1 MAFINFVKG
10 AKAKYSQETYPNS
23 VYFASDTHELMFQ
36 GISYG
41 WPTTTKA
48 VKSVDINATGLM
60 TITYVNGGS
69 DTIQLTKAMVGLG
82 NVDNTSDADKPVST
96 AVSELVTST
105 KNTIDNYTVNGKK
118 ISTNPVLAKGDIG
131 LGNVDNVKQIPATEK
146 GAANG
151 VVPLNADGK
160 IDAAYLDGQQSPVQG
175 VDGTYT
181 TSTLPGSH
189 TEGMF
194 IYTSDDKKFREYNG
208 SEWEVVEPK
217 QDTLYNFRN
226 NPPSGDSGR
235 VNILYRWD
243 GAQLAEVSS
252 TVSIGEV
259 TGTAYDGGK
268 GKANRDA
275 ISSLPGALV
284 TRITKGLAN
293 STSLVIHVRVA
304 HKSGL
309 NYKSPAEA
317 DIIFTAAAPSA
328 AGLMSATDK
337 IRLDTLY
344 THISK
349 TGKLSFLDGTVTPSG
364 TTVVIKNQVINTA
377 SGEPIDT
384 PLTPPTDTPITL
396 PAATTTLAG
405 VMSAADKKKLN
416 GIAEGANKYVLPVAT
431 SSALGGIMIGYTENG
446 KNYPVE
452 LSSNKA
458 FVNVPWTDTKVTQA
472 AAISTDGSFNVLLGN
487 SNNTNAE
494 TAGVNKAGGL
504 TYNPSTK
511 VLSTTTFKGALNGN
525 ANTAT
530 SATKAT
536 QDASGNVIT
545 TTYATKSEV
554 TSQVEALISRIAALE
569 AALTI
574 QNV

>member
-60 TITYVNGGS
+60 TIAYVNGGS

-96 AVSELVTST
+96 AVNALVTST

-118 ISTNPVLAKGDIG
+118 ISTNPVLAKGDVG

-181 TSTLPGSH
+181 TSTLPGSPE
-189 TEGMF
+189 EGMF
-194 IYTSDDKKFREYNG
+194 IYTSNDKKFREYNG

-217 QDTLYNFRN
+217 QDTLYNFRK

-243 GAQLAEVSS
+243 GSQLAEVSS
-252 TVSIGEV
+252 TISIGEV

-275 ISSLPGALV
+275 ISSLPGTLV
-284 TRITKGLAN
+284 SNITKGSVN
-293 STSLVIHVRVA
+293 GTSIVINVNVA
-304 HKSGL
+304 TKSGL
-309 NYKSPAEA
+309 NYKSPAA
-317 DIIFTAAAPSA
+317 ANITFTAATTSV
-328 AGLMSATDK
+328 AGLMSSTDK
-337 IRLDTLY
+337 SRLDTLY
-344 THISK
+344 TQISK
-349 TGKLSFLDGTVTPSG
+349 TGKFSFLDGTVTPSG

-377 SGEPIDT
+377 SGE
-384 PLTPPTDTPITL
+384 PTDTPITL

-458 FVNVPWTDTKVTQA
+458 FVTVPWTDTKVTQA

-511 VLSTTTFKGALNGN
+511 VLSTTTFKGALSGN
-525 ANTAT
+525 AATA
-530 SATKAT
+530 AKAT

-554 TSQVEALISRIAALE
+554 ETKVEALIARIAALE

>member
-10 AKAKYSQETYPNS
+10 TREKYSQETYPNS
-23 VYFASDTHELMFQ
+23 LFFANDTHELLFQ

-41 WPTTTKA
+41 VPTSLKA
-48 VKSVDINATGLM
+48 VKSVEINATGLM
-60 TITYVNGGS
+60 TINYVNGGS

-96 AVSELVTST
+96 AVSELVNST

-118 ISTNPVLAKGDIG
+118 ISENPNLAKGDIG

-160 IDAAYLDGQQSPVQG
+160 IDSAYLDGQQSPVQG

-181 TSTLPGSH
+181 TSTLPGSPS
-189 TEGMF
+189 EGMF

-217 QDTLYNFRN
+217 IDTLYNFRN

-252 TVSIGEV
+252 TISIGEV

-268 GKANRDA
+268 GKENRDA
-275 ISSLPGALV
+275 IVSLPATLITSVAQGAIAADSITITVKGV
-284 TRITKGLAN
+284 T
-293 STSLVIHVRVA
+293 
-304 HKSGL
+304 KSGL
-309 NYKSPAEA
+309 NYGSEA
-317 DIIFTAAAPSA
+317 NSDFTINAATSDA

-337 IRLDTLY
+337 SRLDTLY
-344 THISK
+344 TQISK
-349 TGKLSFLDGTVTPSG
+349 TGKFSFLDGTVTPSG

-377 SGEPIDT
+377 SGEP
-384 PLTPPTDTPITL
+384 TDTPITL
-396 PAATTTLAG
+396 PAATTDLAG
-405 VMSAADKKKLN
+405 VMSAADKEKLD
-416 GIAEGANKYVLPVAT
+416 GIAEGANAYVLPVAT
-431 SSALGGIMIGYTENG
+431 DAALGGIMIGYAESG
-446 KNYPVE
+446 KNYAVK
-452 LSSNKA
+452 LDSNKA
-458 FVNVPWTDTKVTQA
+458 YVTVNWTDQNVAQA
-472 AAISTDGSFNVLLGN
+472 AAISNEGEFNVLVGN
-487 SNNTNAE
+487 SANTDAE

-525 ANTAT
+525 ADTAT

-545 TTYATKSEV
+545 STYATKSEV
-554 TSQVEALISRIAALE
+554 ETKVEALIARIAALE

>member
-10 AKAKYSQETYPNS
+10 TREKYSQETYPNS
-23 VYFASDTHELMFQ
+23 LFFANDTHELLFQ

-41 WPTTTKA
+41 VPTSLKA
-48 VKSVDINATGLM
+48 VKSVEINTTGLM
-60 TITYVNGGS
+60 TINYVNGGS

-96 AVSELVTST
+96 AVSELVNNT
-105 KNTIDNYTVNGKK
+105 KTTIDNYTVNGKK
-118 ISTNPVLAKGDIG
+118 ISENPVLAKGDVG

-160 IDAAYLDGQQSPVQG
+160 IDSAYLDGQQSPVQG

-181 TSTLPGSH
+181 TSSLPGSP

-252 TVSIGEV
+252 TISIGEV

-268 GKANRDA
+268 GKENRDA
-275 ISSLPGALV
+275 IVSLPATIITSVAQGAVAADSITITVKRVTKSSLNYGSE
-284 TRITKGLAN
+284 AN
-293 STSLVIHVRVA
+293 SGFTLNAATS
-304 HKSGL
+304 
-309 NYKSPAEA
+309 
-317 DIIFTAAAPSA
+317 DA

-337 IRLDTLY
+337 SRLDTLY
-344 THISK
+344 TQISK
-349 TGKLSFLDGTVTPSG
+349 TGKFSFLDGTVTPSG
-364 TTVVIKNQVINTA
+364 TTLVIKNQVINTA
-377 SGEPIDT
+377 SGEP
-384 PLTPPTDTPITL
+384 TDTPITL
-396 PAATTTLAG
+396 PAATPDLAG
-405 VMSAADKKKLN
+405 VMSAADKKKLD
-416 GIAEGANKYVLPVAT
+416 GIAEGANDYVLPVAT
-431 SSALGGIMIGYTENG
+431 DSVLGGIMIGYAESG
-446 KNYPVE
+446 KNYAVKLAE
-452 LSSNKA
+452 NKA
-458 FVNVPWTDTKVTQA
+458 YVTVNWTDQNVAQA
-472 AAISTDGSFNVLLGN
+472 AAISNEGEFNVLVGN
-487 SNNTNAE
+487 SANTNAE

-525 ANTAT
+525 ADTAT

-554 TSQVEALISRIAALE
+554 TSKIEALISRIAALE

-574 QNV
+574 KNV

>member
-96 AVSELVTST
+96 AVNALVTST

-118 ISTNPVLAKGDIG
+118 ISTNPVLAKGDVG

-181 TSTLPGSH
+181 TSTLPGSP

-275 ISSLPGALV
+275 ISSLPGTLV
-284 TRITKGLAN
+284 SNITKGLVN
-293 STSLVIHVRVA
+293 RTSLVIHVNVA
-304 HKSGL
+304 PKSGL
-309 NYKSPAEA
+309 NYKSPAAA
-317 DIIFTAAAPSA
+317 DITFTAATSSG

-344 THISK
+344 TQISK
-349 TGKLSFLDGTVTPSG
+349 TGKFSFLDGTVTPSG

-377 SGEPIDT
+377 SGEPA
-384 PLTPPTDTPITL
+384 DTPITL
-396 PAATTTLAG
+396 PAATPDLAG

-458 FVNVPWTDTKVTQA
+458 FVTVPWTDTKVTQA

-525 ANTAT
+525 ADTAT

-554 TSQVEALISRIAALE
+554 TSQIEALISRIAALE

>member
-10 AKAKYSQETYPNS
+10 TREKYSQETYPNS
-23 VYFASDTHELMFQ
+23 LFFANDTHELLFQ

-41 WPTTTKA
+41 VPTSLKA
-48 VKSVDINATGLM
+48 VKSVEINATGLM
-60 TITYVNGGS
+60 TINYVNGGS

-96 AVSELVTST
+96 AVNELVNNT

-118 ISTNPVLAKGDIG
+118 ISENPNLAKGDIG

-160 IDAAYLDGQQSPVQG
+160 IDSAYLDGQQSPVQG

-181 TSTLPGSH
+181 TSSLPGSP

-252 TVSIGEV
+252 TISIGEV

-268 GKANRDA
+268 GKENRDA
-275 ISSLPGALV
+275 IVSLPATVITSVAQGAVAADSITITVKRV
-284 TRITKGLAN
+284 T
-293 STSLVIHVRVA
+293 
-304 HKSGL
+304 KSGL
-309 NYKSPAEA
+309 NYGSEA
-317 DIIFTAAAPSA
+317 NSDFTLNAATSDA

-337 IRLDTLY
+337 SRLDTLY
-344 THISK
+344 TQISK
-349 TGKLSFLDGTVTPSG
+349 TGKFSFLDGTVTPSG

-377 SGEPIDT
+377 SGEPA
-384 PLTPPTDTPITL
+384 DTPITL
-396 PAATTTLAG
+396 PAATTDLAG
-405 VMSAADKKKLN
+405 VMSAADKKKLD
-416 GIAEGANKYVLPVAT
+416 GIAEGANAYVLPVAT
-431 SSALGGIMIGYTENG
+431 DSALGGIMIGYAESG
-446 KNYPVE
+446 KNYAVK
-452 LSSNKA
+452 LDSNKA
-458 FVNVPWTDTKVTQA
+458 YVTVNWTDQNVAQA
-472 AAISTDGSFNVLLGN
+472 AAIDADGSYNVLVGN
-487 SNNTNAE
+487 SANTDAE

-525 ANTAT
+525 ADTAT

-545 TTYATKSEV
+545 STYATKSEV
-554 TSQVEALISRIAALE
+554 ETKVEALIARIAALE

>member
-96 AVSELVTST
+96 AVNALVTST

-118 ISTNPVLAKGDIG
+118 ISTNPVLAKGDVG

-160 IDAAYLDGQQSPVQG
+160 IDSVYLDGQQSPVQG

-181 TSTLPGSH
+181 TSTLPGSP

-217 QDTLYNFRN
+217 QDTLYNFRK

-259 TGTAYDGGK
+259 IGTAYDGGK
-268 GKANRDA
+268 GKVNRDA
-275 ISSLPGALV
+275 IISIPGTLV
-284 TRITKGLAN
+284 TNITKGSADG
-293 STSLVIHVRVA
+293 TSLIINVKVSTRA
-304 HKSGL
+304 GL
-309 NYKSPAEA
+309 IYKSPAA
-317 DIIFTAAAPSA
+317 DNITFTAATTSV
-328 AGLMSATDK
+328 AGLMSSTDK
-337 IRLDTLY
+337 RHLDTLY
-344 THISK
+344 TQISK
-349 TGKLSFLDGTVTPSG
+349 MGKFSFLDGTVTPSG
-364 TTVVIKNQVINTA
+364 TKVVIKNQVIKTA
-377 SGEPIDT
+377 SGE
-384 PLTPPTDTPITL
+384 PTDTPITL

-405 VMSAADKKKLN
+405 VMSATDKKKLD

-458 FVNVPWTDTKVTQA
+458 FVTVPWTDTKVTQA

-525 ANTAT
+525 ADTAT

-554 TSQVEALISRIAALE
+554 TSKIEALITRIAALE

>member
-10 AKAKYSQETYPNS
+10 AKAKYSQKTYPNS

-41 WPTTTKA
+41 WSTTTKA

-96 AVSELVTST
+96 AVKALVTST

-118 ISTNPVLAKGDIG
+118 ISTNPVLAKRDVG

-160 IDAAYLDGQQSPVQG
+160 IDSAYLDGQQSSVQG

-181 TSTLPGSH
+181 TSTLPGSP
-189 TEGMF
+189 EKGMF

-243 GAQLAEVSS
+243 GADLAEVSS
-252 TVSIGEV
+252 TISIGGV

-268 GKANRDA
+268 GKENRDA
-275 ISSLPGALV
+275 IVSMPNFIVRNVYIDTGETTAD
-284 TRITKGLAN
+284 
-293 STSLVIHVRVA
+293 VIRLHVHRVRRD
-304 HKSGL
+304 GL
-309 NYKSPAEA
+309 NYGGTIEGFFSL
-317 DIIFTAAAPSA
+317 TSA
-328 AGLMSATDK
+328 TTTKAGLMSATDK
-337 IRLDTLY
+337 GRLDTLY
-344 THISK
+344 KQISK
-349 TGKLSFLDGTVTPSG
+349 TGKFSFLDGTVTPSG

-377 SGEPIDT
+377 SGEP
-384 PLTPPTDTPITL
+384 TDTPITL
-396 PAATTTLAG
+396 PAATPGLAG

-416 GIAEGANKYVLPVAT
+416 GIAEGANAYVLPVAT
-431 SSALGGIMIGYTENG
+431 DSALGGIMIGYAGSG
-446 KNYPVE
+446 KNYAVK
-452 LSSNKA
+452 LDSNKA
-458 FVNVPWTDTKVTQA
+458 YVTVNWTDQKVAQA
-472 AAISTDGSFNVLLGN
+472 AAISNEGEFNVLVGN
-487 SNNTNAE
+487 SANTNAE

-511 VLSTTTFKGALNGN
+511 VLSTTTFKGALKGN
-525 ANTAT
+525 ADTAT

-554 TSQVEALISRIAALE
+554 TSKIEALNTRIAALE
-569 AALTI
+569 AAFTI

>member
-1 MAFINFVKG
+1 MALINFVKG
-10 AKAKYSQETYPNS
+10 VKAKYSQETYPNS
-23 VYFASDTHELMFQ
+23 VYFASDTHELLFQ

-41 WPTTTKA
+41 WPTTTQA

-60 TITYVNGGS
+60 TVTYVNGGS
-69 DTIQLTKAMVGLG
+69 NTIQLTKVMVGLG

-96 AVSELVTST
+96 ATQQLVTST

-118 ISTNPVLAKGDIG
+118 ISTNPVLAKGDVG

-160 IDAAYLDGQQSPVQG
+160 IDSAYFDGQQSPVKG

-181 TSTLPGSH
+181 TSTLPGSP
-189 TEGMF
+189 TTGMF

-208 SEWEVVEPK
+208 SSWEVVEPK
-217 QDTLYNFRN
+217 QDTLYNFRK
-226 NPPSGDSGR
+226 NPPTGDSSR
-235 VNILYRWD
+235 VSILYRWD
-243 GAQLAEVSS
+243 GEDLAEVSS
-252 TVSIGEV
+252 TVSLGEV

-275 ISSLPGALV
+275 ISSLPGTLV
-284 TRITKGLAN
+284 SSVSRGEVTGN
-293 STSLVIHVRVA
+293 SIVINVNRA
-304 HKSGL
+304 TKSGL
-309 NYKSPAEA
+309 NYGSPA
-317 DIIFTAAAPSA
+317 AANITLPAATTSV
-328 AGLMSATDK
+328 AGLMSSTDK
-337 IRLDTLY
+337 SRLDTLY
-344 THISK
+344 VQISK
-349 TGKLSFLDGTVTPSG
+349 TGKFSFLDGTVTPSG
-364 TTVVIKNQVINTA
+364 TTVVIKNQVVNTA
-377 SGEPIDT
+377 SGEPT
-384 PLTPPTDTPITL
+384 NTPITL

-405 VMSAADKKKLN
+405 VMSAADKEKLD

-458 FVNVPWTDTKVTQA
+458 FVNVPWTDQNVAQA
-472 AAISTDGSFNVLLGN
+472 AAVSTNGSFNLLLGN
-487 SNNTNAE
+487 SANTNAE
-494 TAGVNKAGGL
+494 TAGVKKAGGL

-511 VLSTTTFKGALNGN
+511 TLTTTTFAGSLSGN
-525 ANTAT
+525 AAT
-530 SATKAT
+530 ATKAT

-545 TTYATKSEV
+545 STYATKSEV
-554 TSQVEALISRIAALE
+554 ETKVEALIARIAALE

>member
-96 AVSELVTST
+96 AVNALVTST

-118 ISTNPVLAKGDIG
+118 ISTNPVLAKGDVG

-181 TSTLPGSH
+181 TSSLPGSP

-217 QDTLYNFRN
+217 QDTLYNFRK

-275 ISSLPGALV
+275 ISSLPGTLV
-284 TRITKGLAN
+284 SNITKGTVN
-293 STSLVIHVRVA
+293 GTSIVINVNVA
-304 HKSGL
+304 TKSGL
-309 NYKSPAEA
+309 NYKSPAA
-317 DIIFTAAAPSA
+317 ANITFTAATTSV
-328 AGLMSATDK
+328 AGLMSSTDK
-337 IRLDTLY
+337 SRLDTLY
-344 THISK
+344 TQISK
-349 TGKLSFLDGTVTPSG
+349 TGKFSFLDGTVTPSG

-377 SGEPIDT
+377 SGE
-384 PLTPPTDTPITL
+384 PTDTPITL

-458 FVNVPWTDTKVTQA
+458 FVTVPWTDTKVTQA

-511 VLSTTTFKGALNGN
+511 TLSTTTFKGALSGN
-525 ANTAT
+525 AAT
-530 SATKAT
+530 ATKAT

-545 TTYATKSEV
+545 STYATKSEV
-554 TSQVEALISRIAALE
+554 ETKVNALIARIAALE

>member
-96 AVSELVTST
+96 AVNALVTST

-118 ISTNPVLAKGDIG
+118 ISTNPVLAKGDVG

-181 TSTLPGSH
+181 TSTLPGSP

-194 IYTSDDKKFREYNG
+194 IYTSNDKKFREYNG

-217 QDTLYNFRN
+217 QDTLYNFRK

-275 ISSLPGALV
+275 ISSLPGTLV
-284 TRITKGLAN
+284 SNITKGSVN
-293 STSLVIHVRVA
+293 GTSIVINVNVA
-304 HKSGL
+304 TKSGL
-309 NYKSPAEA
+309 NYKSPAA
-317 DIIFTAAAPSA
+317 ANITFTAATTSV
-328 AGLMSATDK
+328 AGLMSSTDK
-337 IRLDTLY
+337 SRLDTLY
-344 THISK
+344 TQISK
-349 TGKLSFLDGTVTPSG
+349 TGKFSFLDGTVTPSG

-377 SGEPIDT
+377 SGEP
-384 PLTPPTDTPITL
+384 TDTPITL

-405 VMSAADKKKLN
+405 VMSATDKKKLD

-458 FVNVPWTDTKVTQA
+458 FVTVPWTDTKVTQA

-511 VLSTTTFKGALNGN
+511 TLTTTTFAGSLSGN
-525 ANTAT
+525 AAT
-530 SATKAT
+530 ATKAT

-545 TTYATKSEV
+545 STYATKSEV
-554 TSQVEALISRIAALE
+554 ETKVEALIARIAALE

>member
-10 AKAKYSQETYPNS
+10 ARGKYSQETYPNS
-23 VYFASDTHELMFQ
+23 LFFANDTHELLFQ

-41 WPTTTKA
+41 VPTTLKA
-48 VKSVDINATGLM
+48 VKSVEINATGLM
-60 TITYVNGGS
+60 TLTYVNGGS

-96 AVSELVTST
+96 AVSELVTNT

-118 ISTNPVLAKGDIG
+118 ISESPVLAKEDVG

-151 VVPLNADGK
+151 VVPLNANGK
-160 IDAAYLDGQQSPVQG
+160 IDSAYLDGQQSPVQG

-181 TSTLPGSH
+181 TSTLPGSP

-252 TVSIGEV
+252 TISIGEV

-275 ISSLPGALV
+275 ISSLPGTLV
-284 TRITKGLAN
+284 SAVSKGEVTGN
-293 STSLVIHVRVA
+293 SIVINVNIA
-304 HKSGL
+304 TKSGL
-309 NYKSPAEA
+309 NYGSPAA
-317 DIIFTAAAPSA
+317 ANLTFTAATTSV

-337 IRLDTLY
+337 SRLDTLY
-344 THISK
+344 AQI
-349 TGKLSFLDGTVTPSG
+349 GKVGTFSFLDGTVTPSG
-364 TTVVIKNQVINTA
+364 TTVVIKNQTVNAT
-377 SGEPIDT
+377 SGE
-384 PLTPPTDTPITL
+384 LTDTPITL
-396 PAATTTLAG
+396 PAATGTAAG
-405 VMSAADKKKLN
+405 VMSAADKEKLD
-416 GIAEGANKYVLPVAT
+416 GIAEGANAYVLPVAT
-431 SSALGGIMIGYTENG
+431 DSALGGIMVGYAESD
-446 KNYPVE
+446 KNYAVK
-452 LSSNKA
+452 LDNNKA
-458 FVNVPWTDTKVTQA
+458 YVTVNWTDQNVAQA
-472 AAISTDGSFNVLLGN
+472 AAINADGSYNVLVGN
-487 SNNTNAE
+487 SANTNAE

-504 TYNPSTK
+504 TYNPSTH
-511 VLSTTTFKGALNGN
+511 VLTTTTFAGNLQGN
-525 ANTAT
+525 ADTAT

-536 QDASGNVIT
+536 QDGNGNVIAD
-545 TTYATKSEV
+545 TYVTKQESE
-554 TSQVEALISRIAALE
+554 TSLDALIARIAALE

>member
-10 AKAKYSQETYPNS
+10 ARGKYSQETYPNS
-23 VYFASDTHELMFQ
+23 LFFASDTHELLFQ

-41 WPTTTKA
+41 VPTTLQA

-60 TITYVNGGS
+60 TLTYVNGGS
-69 DTIQLTKAMVGLG
+69 DTIQLTKAMVGLS

-96 AVSELVTST
+96 AVSELVTNT

-118 ISTNPVLAKGDIG
+118 ISESPVLAKGDVG

-151 VVPLNADGK
+151 VVPLNAEGK
-160 IDAAYLDGQQSPVQG
+160 IDSAYLDGQQSPVQG

-181 TSTLPGSH
+181 TSSLPGSP

-252 TVSIGEV
+252 TISIGEV

-268 GKANRDA
+268 GKENRDA
-275 ISSLPGALV
+275 ISSLPGTLV
-284 TRITKGLAN
+284 SAVSKGEVTGN
-293 STSLVIHVRVA
+293 SIVINVNIA
-304 HKSGL
+304 TKSGL
-309 NYKSPAEA
+309 NYGSPAA
-317 DIIFTAAAPSA
+317 ANFTFTAATTSV

-337 IRLDTLY
+337 SRLDTLY
-344 THISK
+344 AQI
-349 TGKLSFLDGTVTPSG
+349 GKVGTFSFLDGTVTPSG

-377 SGEPIDT
+377 SGE
-384 PLTPPTDTPITL
+384 LTDTPITL
-396 PAATTTLAG
+396 PAATGTAAG
-405 VMSAADKKKLN
+405 VMSAADKEKLD
-416 GIAEGANKYVLPVAT
+416 GIAEGANAYVLPVAT
-431 SSALGGIMIGYTENG
+431 DSALGGIMIGYAESG
-446 KNYPVE
+446 KNYAVK
-452 LSSNKA
+452 LDNNKA
-458 FVNVPWTDTKVTQA
+458 YVTVNWTDQNVAQA
-472 AAISTDGSFNVLLGN
+472 AAINADGSYNVLIGN
-487 SNNTNAE
+487 SATTDAE

-504 TYNPSTK
+504 TYNPSTH
-511 VLSTTTFKGALNGN
+511 VLTTTTFAGNLQGN
-525 ANTAT
+525 ADTAT

-536 QDASGNVIT
+536 QDGNGNVIAD
-545 TTYATKSEV
+545 TYVTKQESE
-554 TSQVEALISRIAALE
+554 TSLDALIARIAALE

>member
-10 AKAKYSQETYPNS
+10 TREKYSQETYPNS
-23 VYFASDTHELMFQ
+23 LFFANDTHELLFQ

-41 WPTTTKA
+41 VPTSLKA
-48 VKSVDINATGLM
+48 VKSVEINATGLM
-60 TITYVNGGS
+60 TINYVNGGS

-96 AVSELVTST
+96 AVSELVNNT
-105 KNTIDNYTVNGKK
+105 KTTIDNYTVNGKK
-118 ISTNPVLAKGDIG
+118 ISENPVLAKGDVG
-131 LGNVDNVKQIPATEK
+131 LSNVDNVKQIPATEK

-151 VVPLNADGK
+151 VVPLNAEGK
-160 IDAAYLDGQQSPVQG
+160 IDSAYLDGQQSPVQG

-181 TSTLPGSH
+181 TSTLPGSP

-243 GAQLAEVSS
+243 GADLAEVSS
-252 TVSIGEV
+252 TISIGEV

-268 GKANRDA
+268 GKENRDA
-275 ISSLPGALV
+275 ITSLPGTMVSSVAKGEV
-284 TRITKGLAN
+284 TDSSI
-293 STSLVIHVRVA
+293 VINVNVA
-304 HKSGL
+304 TKSGL
-309 NYKSPAEA
+309 NYGSPA
-317 DIIFTAAAPSA
+317 AANITIDAATTSA
-328 AGLMSATDK
+328 AGLMSSTDK
-337 IRLDTLY
+337 GRLDTLY
-344 THISK
+344 TQISK
-349 TGKLSFLDGTVTPSG
+349 TGKFSFLDGTVTPSG

-377 SGEPIDT
+377 SGEP
-384 PLTPPTDTPITL
+384 TDTPITL
-396 PAATTTLAG
+396 PAATTDLAG
-405 VMSAADKKKLN
+405 VMSAADKKKLD
-416 GIAEGANKYVLPVAT
+416 GIAEGANAYVLPVAT
-431 SSALGGIMIGYTENG
+431 DSALGGIMIGYAESG
-446 KNYPVE
+446 KNYAVK
-452 LSSNKA
+452 LDSNKA
-458 FVNVPWTDTKVTQA
+458 YVTVNWTDQKVAQA
-472 AAISTDGSFNVLLGN
+472 AAISNEGEFNVLVGN
-487 SNNTNAE
+487 SANTDAE

-511 VLSTTTFKGALNGN
+511 VLSTTTFKGALKGN
-525 ANTAT
+525 ADTAT
-530 SATKAT
+530 RATKAT
-536 QDASGNVIT
+536 QDARGNVIT

-554 TSQVEALISRIAALE
+554 TSQIEALIARIAALE

>member
-10 AKAKYSQETYPNS
+10 NKAQYNSETYPNS
-23 VYFASDTHELMFQ
+23 VFFAVDKHELIFQ
-36 GISYG
+36 GVSYG
-41 WPTTTKA
+41 FSTDFKA
-48 VKSVDINATGLM
+48 VKTIEINGTGLM
-60 TITYVNGGS
+60 TITYLNGGS

-82 NVDNTSDADKPVST
+82 NVDNTSDKDKPVST
-96 AVSELVTST
+96 ATTQAINNL
-105 KNTIDNYTVNGKK
+105 KNTVDNYTINGKK
-118 ISTNPVLAKGDIG
+118 ISTNPSLVKGDVG
-131 LGNVDNVKQIPATEK
+131 LGNVTNDAQVKRSEM
-146 GAANG
+146 GVANG
-151 VVPLNADGK
+151 VVPLNAEGK
-160 IDAAYLDGQQSPVQG
+160 IDSVYLDGQQSPVQG

-181 TSTLPGSH
+181 TSSLPGSP
-189 TEGMF
+189 TKGMF
-194 IYTSDDKKFREYNG
+194 IYTSNDKKFREYNG
-208 SEWEVVEPK
+208 SSWEVVEPK
-217 QDTLYNFRN
+217 QDTLYNFRK
-226 NPPSGDSGR
+226 NPPSGESSR

-275 ISSLPGALV
+275 ISSLPGTLV
-284 TRITKGLAN
+284 SNITKGTVN
-293 STSLVIHVRVA
+293 GTSIVINVNVA
-304 HKSGL
+304 TKSGL
-309 NYKSPAEA
+309 NYKSPAA
-317 DIIFTAAAPSA
+317 ANITFTAATTSV
-328 AGLMSATDK
+328 AGLMSSTDK
-337 IRLDTLY
+337 SRLDTLY
-344 THISK
+344 TQISK
-349 TGKLSFLDGTVTPSG
+349 TGKFSFLDGTVTPSG

-377 SGEPIDT
+377 SGE
-384 PLTPPTDTPITL
+384 PTDTPITL

-458 FVNVPWTDTKVTQA
+458 FVTVPWTDTKVTQA

-511 VLSTTTFKGALNGN
+511 TLSTTTFKGALSGN
-525 ANTAT
+525 AAT
-530 SATKAT
+530 ATKAT

-545 TTYATKSEV
+545 STYATKSEV
-554 TSQVEALISRIAALE
+554 ETKVNALIARIAALE

>member
-10 AKAKYSQETYPNS
+10 TREKYSQETYPNS
-23 VYFASDTHELMFQ
+23 LFFANDTHELLFQ

-41 WPTTTKA
+41 VPTSLKA
-48 VKSVDINATGLM
+48 VKSVEINATGLM
-60 TITYVNGGS
+60 TINYVNGGS

-96 AVSELVTST
+96 AVSELVNNT
-105 KNTIDNYTVNGKK
+105 KTTIDNYTVNGKK
-118 ISTNPVLAKGDIG
+118 ISENPVLAKGDVG

-160 IDAAYLDGQQSPVQG
+160 IDSAYLDGQQSPVQG

-181 TSTLPGSH
+181 TSTLPGSPE
-189 TEGMF
+189 EGMF

-252 TVSIGEV
+252 TISIGEV

-268 GKANRDA
+268 GKENRDA
-275 ISSLPGALV
+275 ITSLPGTMVASVAKGEV
-284 TRITKGLAN
+284 TDN
-293 STSLVIHVRVA
+293 SIVINVNVA
-304 HKSGL
+304 TKSGL
-309 NYKSPAEA
+309 NYGSPA
-317 DIIFTAAAPSA
+317 AANITIDAATTSV

-337 IRLDTLY
+337 SRLDTLY
-344 THISK
+344 TQISK
-349 TGKLSFLDGTVTPSG
+349 TGKFSFLDGTVTPSG

-377 SGEPIDT
+377 SGEP
-384 PLTPPTDTPITL
+384 TDTPITL
-396 PAATTTLAG
+396 PAATPDLAG

-554 TSQVEALISRIAALE
+554 TSQIEALISRIAALE

>member
-48 VKSVDINATGLM
+48 VKSVEINATGLM
-60 TITYVNGGS
+60 TINYVNGGS

-96 AVSELVTST
+96 AVNALVTST

-118 ISTNPVLAKGDIG
+118 ISTNPVLAKGDVG

-181 TSTLPGSH
+181 TSTLPGSP

-217 QDTLYNFRN
+217 QDTLYNFRK

-275 ISSLPGALV
+275 IVSLPDYIVRNVYINTGE
-284 TRITKGLAN
+284 ITAN
-293 STSLVIHVRVA
+293 TIRLHVSRVERD
-304 HKSGL
+304 GL
-309 NYKSPAEA
+309 NYGDTTDSTYNLLSA
-317 DIIFTAAAPSA
+317 TTTA

-337 IRLDTLY
+337 SRLDTLY
-344 THISK
+344 KQISK
-349 TGKLSFLDGTVTPSG
+349 TGKFSFLDGTVTPSG

-377 SGEPIDT
+377 SGE
-384 PLTPPTDTPITL
+384 PTDTPITL

-458 FVNVPWTDTKVTQA
+458 FVTVPWTDTKVTQA

-511 VLSTTTFKGALNGN
+511 VLSTTTFKGALSGN
-525 ANTAT
+525 AAT
-530 SATKAT
+530 ATKAT

-545 TTYATKSEV
+545 STYATKSEV
-554 TSQVEALISRIAALE
+554 ETKVNALIARIAALE

>member
-1 MAFINFVKG
+1 MAFIDFVKG
-10 AKAKYSQETYPNS
+10 ARSKYSQETYPNS
-23 VYFASDTHELMFQ
+23 VFFASDTHELLFQ

-41 WPTTTKA
+41 WPTTMKA
-48 VKSVDINATGLM
+48 VKSVDINTTGLM

-69 DTIQLTKAMVGLG
+69 DTIQLTKTMVGLSK
-82 NVDNTSDADKPVST
+82 VDNTADIDKPVST
-96 AVSELVTST
+96 AVSELVTNT

-118 ISTNPVLAKGDIG
+118 ISTNPVLVKGDVG

-151 VVPLNADGK
+151 VVPLNDDGK
-160 IDAAYLDGQQSPVQG
+160 IDSVYFDGKQSPVKG

-181 TSTLPGSH
+181 TSSLPASP
-189 TEGMF
+189 TTGMF
-194 IYTSDDKKFREYNG
+194 IYTSNDKKFREYNG

-217 QDTLYNFRN
+217 IDTLYNFRK
-226 NPPSGDSGR
+226 NPPSGDSSR
-235 VNILYRWD
+235 VSILYRWD
-243 GAQLAEVSS
+243 GEDLAEVSS
-252 TVSIGEV
+252 TVSLGEV

-275 ISSLPGALV
+275 ISSLPGTLV
-284 TRITKGLAN
+284 SSIGRGEVTGN
-293 STSLVIHVRVA
+293 SFVISVNVA
-304 HKSGL
+304 TKSGL
-309 NYKSPAEA
+309 NYGSPAESKLT
-317 DIIFTAAAPSA
+317 FTAATSSV

-337 IRLDTLY
+337 NRLDTLY
-344 THISK
+344 TQITK
-349 TGKLSFLDGTVTPSG
+349 TGKFSFLDGTVTPSG
-364 TTVVIKNQVINTA
+364 TTVVIKNQVVNTA

-384 PLTPPTDTPITL
+384 PITI
-396 PAATTTLAG
+396 PAATATAAG
-405 VMSAADKKKLN
+405 AMSSADKKKLD

-452 LSSNKA
+452 LSNNKA

-472 AAISTDGSFNVLLGN
+472 AAISTNASYNLLLGN
-487 SNNTNAE
+487 SANTTAE

-511 VLSTTTFKGALNGN
+511 TLTTTTFKGNLSGN
-525 ANTAT
+525 ATTAT

-545 TTYATKSEV
+545 STYATKSEL
-554 TSQVEALISRIAALE
+554 TSQINNLITRIAALE

-574 QNV
+574 QTV

>member
-10 AKAKYSQETYPNS
+10 TREKYSQETYPNS
-23 VYFASDTHELMFQ
+23 LFFANDTHELLFQ

-41 WPTTTKA
+41 VPTSLKA
-48 VKSVDINATGLM
+48 VKSVEINATGLM
-60 TITYVNGGS
+60 TINYVNGGS

-96 AVSELVTST
+96 AVSELVNNT
-105 KNTIDNYTVNGKK
+105 KTTIDNYTVNGKK
-118 ISTNPVLAKGDIG
+118 ISTNPVLAKGDVG

-181 TSTLPGSH
+181 TSSLPGSPE
-189 TEGMF
+189 EGMF
-194 IYTSDDKKFREYNG
+194 IYTSNDKKFREYNG

-252 TVSIGEV
+252 TISIGEV

-268 GKANRDA
+268 GKENRDA
-275 ISSLPGALV
+275 IVSLPATLITSIAQGAVAADSITITVKRV
-284 TRITKGLAN
+284 TKSGFNYGSEAN
-293 STSLVIHVRVA
+293 SDFTLNAATS
-304 HKSGL
+304 
-309 NYKSPAEA
+309 
-317 DIIFTAAAPSA
+317 DA

-337 IRLDTLY
+337 SRLDTLY
-344 THISK
+344 TQISK
-349 TGKLSFLDGTVTPSG
+349 TGKFSFLDGTVTPSG

-377 SGEPIDT
+377 SGESA
-384 PLTPPTDTPITL
+384 DTPITL
-396 PAATTTLAG
+396 PAATPDLAG
-405 VMSAADKKKLN
+405 VMSAADKKKLD
-416 GIAEGANKYVLPVAT
+416 GIEEGANAYVLPVAT
-431 SSALGGIMIGYTENG
+431 DSALGGIMIGYVESG
-446 KNYPVE
+446 KNYAVK
-452 LSSNKA
+452 LDSNKA
-458 FVNVPWTDTKVTQA
+458 YVTVNWTDQNVAQA
-472 AAISTDGSFNVLLGN
+472 AAISNKGEFNVLVGN
-487 SNNTNAE
+487 SANTDAE

-511 VLSTTTFKGALNGN
+511 VLSTTTFKGALKGN
-525 ANTAT
+525 ADTAT

-545 TTYATKSEV
+545 TTYATKLEV
-554 TSQVEALISRIAALE
+554 TSQIKALISRIAALE

>member
-96 AVSELVTST
+96 AVNALVTST

-118 ISTNPVLAKGDIG
+118 ISTNPVLAKGDVG

-181 TSTLPGSH
+181 TSTLPGSP

-275 ISSLPGALV
+275 ISSLPGTLV
-284 TRITKGLAN
+284 SNITKGSADG
-293 STSLVIHVRVA
+293 TSLIINVKVSTR
-304 HKSGL
+304 SGL
-309 NYKSPAEA
+309 IYKSPAA
-317 DIIFTAAAPSA
+317 ANITFTAATTSV
-328 AGLMSATDK
+328 AGLMSSTDK
-337 IRLDTLY
+337 SHLDTLY
-344 THISK
+344 TQISK
-349 TGKLSFLDGTVTPSG
+349 TGKFSFLDGTVTPSG
-364 TTVVIKNQVINTA
+364 TKVVIKNQVINTA
-377 SGEPIDT
+377 SGEPA
-384 PLTPPTDTPITL
+384 DTPITL
-396 PAATTTLAG
+396 PAATPDLAG

-458 FVNVPWTDTKVTQA
+458 FVTVPWTDTKVTQA

-525 ANTAT
+525 ADTAT

-554 TSQVEALISRIAALE
+554 TSQIEALISRIAALE

>member
-1 MAFINFVKG
+1 MAFINFAIGTKE
-10 AKAKYSQETYPNS
+10 KYNLESMPNTA
-23 VYFASDTHELMFQ
+23 YFASDKAELIFR
-36 GISYG
+36 GVSYG
-41 WPTTTKA
+41 FSKDMQA

-60 TITYVNGGS
+60 TITYINGQS
-69 DTIQLTKAMVGLG
+69 PTTIQLTKAMVGLDKVE
-82 NVDNTSDADKPVST
+82 NLAPSEMPVSDAVRTLID
-96 AVSELVTST
+96 ST

-118 ISTNPVLAKGDIG
+118 ISENPVLAKEDVG

-160 IDAAYLDGQQSPVQG
+160 IDSAYLDGQQSPVQG

-181 TSTLPGSH
+181 TSSLPGSP

-217 QDTLYNFRN
+217 QDTLYNFRS

-252 TVSIGEV
+252 TISIGEV

-268 GKANRDA
+268 GKENRDA
-275 ISSLPGALV
+275 IVSLPATVITSVAQGAVAADSITITVKRV
-284 TRITKGLAN
+284 T
-293 STSLVIHVRVA
+293 
-304 HKSGL
+304 KSGL
-309 NYKSPAEA
+309 NYGSEA
-317 DIIFTAAAPSA
+317 NSDFTLNAATSDA

-337 IRLDTLY
+337 SRLDTLY
-344 THISK
+344 TQISK
-349 TGKLSFLDGTVTPSG
+349 TGKFSFLDGTVTPSG

-377 SGEPIDT
+377 SGEP
-384 PLTPPTDTPITL
+384 TDTPITL
-396 PAATTTLAG
+396 PAATPDLAG

-416 GIAEGANKYVLPVAT
+416 GIAEGANAYVLPVAT
-431 SSALGGIMIGYTENG
+431 DSALGGIMIGYAESG
-446 KNYPVE
+446 KNYAVK
-452 LSSNKA
+452 LDSNKA
-458 FVNVPWTDTKVTQA
+458 YVTVNWTDQNVAQA
-472 AAISTDGSFNVLLGN
+472 AAIDADGSYNVLVGN
-487 SNNTNAE
+487 SANTDAE

-525 ANTAT
+525 ADT
-530 SATKAT
+530 ATKAT
-536 QDASGNVIT
+536 QDANGNVIT
-545 TTYATKSEV
+545 ETYATKTEV
-554 TSQVEALISRIAALE
+554 TAQIETLIQRIAALE

-574 QNV
+574 VEV

>member
-10 AKAKYSQETYPNS
+10 TREKYSQETYPNS
-23 VYFASDTHELMFQ
+23 LFFASDTHELMFQ

-41 WPTTTKA
+41 VPTSLKA
-48 VKSVDINATGLM
+48 VKSVEINATGLM
-60 TITYVNGGS
+60 TINYVNGGS

-96 AVSELVTST
+96 AVSELVNNT
-105 KNTIDNYTVNGKK
+105 KTTIDNYTVNGKK
-118 ISTNPVLAKGDIG
+118 ISENPNLAKGDIG

-160 IDAAYLDGQQSPVQG
+160 IDSAYLDGQQSPVQG

-181 TSTLPGSH
+181 TSTLPGSP

-243 GAQLAEVSS
+243 GEQLAEVSS
-252 TVSIGEV
+252 TISIGEV

-268 GKANRDA
+268 GKENRDA
-275 ISSLPGALV
+275 IVSLPATVITSVAQGAVAADSITITVKRV
-284 TRITKGLAN
+284 T
-293 STSLVIHVRVA
+293 
-304 HKSGL
+304 KSGL
-309 NYKSPAEA
+309 NYGSEA
-317 DIIFTAAAPSA
+317 NSDFTLNAATSDA

-337 IRLDTLY
+337 SRLDTLY
-344 THISK
+344 TQISK
-349 TGKLSFLDGTVTPSG
+349 TGKFSFLDGTVTPSG

-377 SGEPIDT
+377 SGEP
-384 PLTPPTDTPITL
+384 TDTPITL
-396 PAATTTLAG
+396 PAATTDLAG
-405 VMSAADKKKLN
+405 VMSAADKEKLD
-416 GIAEGANKYVLPVAT
+416 GIAEGANAYVLPVAT
-431 SSALGGIMIGYTENG
+431 DSALGGIMIGYAESG
-446 KNYPVE
+446 KNYAVKLAE
-452 LSSNKA
+452 NKA
-458 FVNVPWTDTKVTQA
+458 YVTVNWTDQNVAQA
-472 AAISTDGSFNVLLGN
+472 AAISNEGEFNVLVGN
-487 SNNTNAE
+487 SANTDAE

-525 ANTAT
+525 ADTAT

-554 TSQVEALISRIAALE
+554 TSQIEALISRIAALE

>member
-41 WPTTTKA
+41 WSTTTQA

-69 DTIQLTKAMVGLG
+69 DTIQLTKAMVGLS

-96 AVSELVTST
+96 AVNALVTST

-118 ISTNPVLAKGDIG
+118 ISTNPVLAKGDVG

-181 TSTLPGSH
+181 TSTLPGSPS
-189 TEGMF
+189 EGMF

-217 QDTLYNFRN
+217 QDTLYNFRK
-226 NPPSGDSGR
+226 NPPSGESSR

-243 GAQLAEVSS
+243 GEQLAEVSS

-275 ISSLPGALV
+275 ITSLPGTLV
-284 TRITKGLAN
+284 SNITKGSVN
-293 STSLVIHVRVA
+293 GTSIVINVNVA
-304 HKSGL
+304 TKSGL
-309 NYKSPAEA
+309 NYKSPAA
-317 DIIFTAAAPSA
+317 ANITFTAATASV
-328 AGLMSATDK
+328 AGLMSSTDK
-337 IRLDTLY
+337 SRLDTLY
-344 THISK
+344 AQISK
-349 TGKLSFLDGTVTPSG
+349 TGKFSFLDGTVTPSG
-364 TTVVIKNQVINTA
+364 TTVVIKNQVVNTA
-377 SGEPIDT
+377 SGEPT
-384 PLTPPTDTPITL
+384 NTPITL

-405 VMSAADKKKLN
+405 VMSAADKKKLD

-431 SSALGGIMIGYTENG
+431 SSTLGGIMIGYTENG

-458 FVNVPWTDTKVTQA
+458 FVTVPWTDTKVTQA

-525 ANTAT
+525 AAT
-530 SATKAT
+530 ATKAT

-554 TSQVEALISRIAALE
+554 ETQVEALIARIAALE

>member
-10 AKAKYSQETYPNS
+10 TREKYSQETYPNS
-23 VYFASDTHELMFQ
+23 LFFANDTHELLFQ

-41 WPTTTKA
+41 VPTSLKA
-48 VKSVDINATGLM
+48 VKSVEINATGLM
-60 TITYVNGGS
+60 TINYVNGGS
-69 DTIQLTKAMVGLG
+69 DTIQLTKAMVGLS

-96 AVSELVTST
+96 AVSELVNNT
-105 KNTIDNYTVNGKK
+105 KTTIDNYTVNGKK
-118 ISTNPVLAKGDIG
+118 ISENPVLAKGDVG

-160 IDAAYLDGQQSPVQG
+160 IDSAYLDGQQSPVQG

-181 TSTLPGSH
+181 TSSLPGSPS
-189 TEGMF
+189 EGMF

-217 QDTLYNFRN
+217 IDTLYNFRN

-252 TVSIGEV
+252 TISIGEV

-268 GKANRDA
+268 GKENRDA
-275 ISSLPGALV
+275 IVSLPATLIISVAQGAIAADSITITVKGV
-284 TRITKGLAN
+284 T
-293 STSLVIHVRVA
+293 
-304 HKSGL
+304 KSGL
-309 NYKSPAEA
+309 NYGSEA
-317 DIIFTAAAPSA
+317 NSDFTIDAATSDA

-337 IRLDTLY
+337 SRLDTLY
-344 THISK
+344 TQISK
-349 TGKLSFLDGTVTPSG
+349 TGKFSFLDGTVTPSG

-377 SGEPIDT
+377 SGEP
-384 PLTPPTDTPITL
+384 TDTPITL
-396 PAATTTLAG
+396 PAATTDLAG
-405 VMSAADKKKLN
+405 VMSAADKEKLD
-416 GIAEGANKYVLPVAT
+416 GIAEGANAYVLPVAT
-431 SSALGGIMIGYTENG
+431 DSALGGIMIGYAESG
-446 KNYPVE
+446 KNYAVKLAE
-452 LSSNKA
+452 NKA
-458 FVNVPWTDTKVTQA
+458 YVTVNWTDQNVAQA
-472 AAISTDGSFNVLLGN
+472 AAISNEGEFNVLVGN
-487 SNNTNAE
+487 SANTNAE

-525 ANTAT
+525 ADTAT

-554 TSQVEALISRIAALE
+554 TSQIEALITRIAALE

>member
-10 AKAKYSQETYPNS
+10 AKSKYSQETYPNS

-96 AVSELVTST
+96 AVNTLVTST

-118 ISTNPVLAKGDIG
+118 ISTNPVLAKGDVG

-160 IDAAYLDGQQSPVQG
+160 IDSAYLDGQQSPVQG

-181 TSTLPGSH
+181 TSTLPGSP

-194 IYTSDDKKFREYNG
+194 IYTSNDKKFREYNG

-217 QDTLYNFRN
+217 QDTLYNFRK

-268 GKANRDA
+268 GKYNRDA
-275 ISSLPGALV
+275 IISIPGTLV
-284 TRITKGLAN
+284 TNITKGSADG
-293 STSLVIHVRVA
+293 TSLIINVKVSTR
-304 HKSGL
+304 SGL
-309 NYKSPAEA
+309 IYKSPAA
-317 DIIFTAAAPSA
+317 ANITFTAATTSV
-328 AGLMSATDK
+328 AGLMSSTDK
-337 IRLDTLY
+337 RHLDTLY
-344 THISK
+344 TQISK
-349 TGKLSFLDGTVTPSG
+349 TGKFSFLDGTVTPSG
-364 TTVVIKNQVINTA
+364 TKVVIKNQVINTA

-384 PLTPPTDTPITL
+384 PITL
-396 PAATTTLAG
+396 PAATPDLAG
-405 VMSAADKKKLN
+405 VMSAADKKKLD

-525 ANTAT
+525 ADTAT

-554 TSQVEALISRIAALE
+554 TSQIEALISRIAALE

>member
-1 MAFINFVKG
+1 MAFINYVKG
-10 AKAKYSQETYPNS
+10 NKSQYNQGTYPDS
-23 VYFASDTHELMFQ
+23 IFLAVDKQELIFQ
-36 GISYG
+36 GVSYG
-41 WPTTTKA
+41 TSKDLKA
-48 VKSVDINATGLM
+48 VDSISLNGTGYLS
-60 TITYVNGGS
+60 IHYHNGESEGF
-69 DTIQLTKAMVGLG
+69 QLTKAMVGLG
-82 NVDNTSDADKPVST
+82 NVDNTADVDKPISK
-96 AVSELVTST
+96 AVNQLVNST
-105 KNTIDNYTVNGKK
+105 KKTIDNYTVNGKK
-118 ISTNPVLAKGDIG
+118 ISSNPTLGKADVG
-131 LGNVDNVKQIPATEK
+131 LSKVDNVKQIPATEK

-160 IDAAYLDGQQSPVQG
+160 IDSVYLDGQQSPVKG

-181 TSTLPGSH
+181 TSSLPGSP

-217 QDTLYNFRN
+217 IDTLYNFRK

-252 TVSIGEV
+252 TISIGEV

-268 GKANRDA
+268 GKGNRDA
-275 ISSLPGALV
+275 ITSLPGTMVSSVARGKV
-284 TRITKGLAN
+284 TGSSI
-293 STSLVIHVRVA
+293 VINVNVA
-304 HKSGL
+304 TKSGL
-309 NYKSPAEA
+309 KYGSPAA
-317 DIIFTAAAPSA
+317 ANITFTAATTSV
-328 AGLMSATDK
+328 AGLMSSTDK
-337 IRLDTLY
+337 SRLDTLY
-344 THISK
+344 TQISK
-349 TGKLSFLDGTVTPSG
+349 TGKFSFLDGTVTPSG
-364 TTVVIKNQVINTA
+364 TTVVIKNQVINTS
-377 SGEPIDT
+377 SGE
-384 PLTPPTDTPITL
+384 PTDTPITL
-396 PAATTTLAG
+396 PAATPDLAG

-431 SSALGGIMIGYTENG
+431 SSALGGIMIGYAESG
-446 KNYPVE
+446 KNYAVKLAE
-452 LSSNKA
+452 NKA
-458 FVNVPWTDTKVTQA
+458 YVTVNWTDQNVAQA
-472 AAISTDGSFNVLLGN
+472 AAINANGSYNVLVAN
-487 SNNTNAE
+487 SANTNAE
-494 TAGVNKAGGL
+494 TARVNKAGGL

-554 TSQVEALISRIAALE
+554 TSKIEALITRIEALE

-574 QNV
+574 KNV

>member
-96 AVSELVTST
+96 AVNALVTST

-118 ISTNPVLAKGDIG
+118 ISTNPVLAKGDVG

-160 IDAAYLDGQQSPVQG
+160 IDSAYLDGQQSPVQG

-181 TSTLPGSH
+181 TSSIPGSPE
-189 TEGMF
+189 EGMF

-275 ISSLPGALV
+275 IISIPGTLV
-284 TRITKGLAN
+284 TNITKGSADG
-293 STSLVIHVRVA
+293 TSLIINVKVST
-304 HKSGL
+304 KSGMI
-309 NYKSPAEA
+309 YKTPAA
-317 DIIFTAAAPSA
+317 ANITFTAATTSV

-337 IRLDTLY
+337 SRLDTLY
-344 THISK
+344 KQISK
-349 TGKLSFLDGTVTPSG
+349 TGKFSFLDGTVTPSG

-377 SGEPIDT
+377 SGE
-384 PLTPPTDTPITL
+384 PTDTPITL

-431 SSALGGIMIGYTENG
+431 SSALGGIMIGYAESG
-446 KNYPVE
+446 KNYAVKLAE
-452 LSSNKA
+452 NKA
-458 FVNVPWTDTKVTQA
+458 YVTVNWTDQNVAQA
-472 AAISTDGSFNVLLGN
+472 AAINADGSYNVLVAH
-487 SNNTNAE
+487 SANTNAE

-525 ANTAT
+525 ADTAT

-554 TSQVEALISRIAALE
+554 TSQVEALIARIAALE

>member
-10 AKAKYSQETYPNS
+10 TREKYSQKTYPNS
-23 VYFASDTHELMFQ
+23 LFFANDTHELLFQ

-41 WPTTTKA
+41 APTSLKA
-48 VKSVDINATGLM
+48 VKSVEINATGLM
-60 TITYVNGGS
+60 TINYVNGGS

-96 AVSELVTST
+96 AVSELVNNT
-105 KNTIDNYTVNGKK
+105 KATIGNYTVNGKK
-118 ISTNPVLAKGDIG
+118 ISKNPVLVKGDVG

-151 VVPLNADGK
+151 VVPLNAEGK
-160 IDAAYLDGQQSPVQG
+160 IDSAYLDGQQSPVQG

-181 TSTLPGSH
+181 TSSLPGSP

-194 IYTSDDKKFREYNG
+194 VYTSDDKKFREYNG

-252 TVSIGEV
+252 TISIGEV

-268 GKANRDA
+268 GKENRAA
-275 ISSLPGALV
+275 IISLPATVITSVAQGAVAADSITITVKNV
-284 TRITKGLAN
+284 T
-293 STSLVIHVRVA
+293 
-304 HKSGL
+304 KSGL
-309 NYKSPAEA
+309 NYRSKANS
-317 DIIFTAAAPSA
+317 DFTLNAATSDA

-337 IRLDTLY
+337 SRLDTLY
-344 THISK
+344 TQISK
-349 TGKLSFLDGTVTPSG
+349 TGKFSFLDGTVTPSG

-377 SGEPIDT
+377 SGK
-384 PLTPPTDTPITL
+384 PTDTPITL
-396 PAATTTLAG
+396 PAATTDLAG
-405 VMSAADKKKLN
+405 VMSAADKKKLD
-416 GIAEGANKYVLPVAT
+416 GIAKGANAYVLPVAT
-431 SSALGGIMIGYTENG
+431 DSALGGIMIGYAESG
-446 KNYPVE
+446 KNYAVK
-452 LSSNKA
+452 LDSNKA
-458 FVNVPWTDTKVTQA
+458 YVTVNWTDQNVAQA
-472 AAISTDGSFNVLLGN
+472 AAIDANGSYNVLVGN
-487 SNNTNAE
+487 SANTDAE

-511 VLSTTTFKGALNGN
+511 VLSTTTFKGALKGN
-525 ANTAT
+525 ADTAS

-536 QDASGNVIT
+536 RDASGNVIT

-554 TSQVEALISRIAALE
+554 TSQIKALISRIAALE

>member
-10 AKAKYSQETYPNS
+10 TREKYSQETYPNS
-23 VYFASDTHELMFQ
+23 LFFASDTHELMFQ

-41 WPTTTKA
+41 VPTSLKA
-48 VKSVDINATGLM
+48 VKSVEINATGLM
-60 TITYVNGGS
+60 TINYVNGGS

-96 AVSELVTST
+96 AVSELVNNT

-118 ISTNPVLAKGDIG
+118 ISENPVLAKGDVG

-160 IDAAYLDGQQSPVQG
+160 IDSAYLDGQQSPVQG

-181 TSTLPGSH
+181 ASSLPGSPS
-189 TEGMF
+189 EGMF

-217 QDTLYNFRN
+217 IDTLYNFRN

-252 TVSIGEV
+252 TISIGEV

-268 GKANRDA
+268 GKENRDA
-275 ISSLPGALV
+275 IVSLPATVITSVAQGAVAADSITIIVKRV
-284 TRITKGLAN
+284 T
-293 STSLVIHVRVA
+293 
-304 HKSGL
+304 KSDL
-309 NYKSPAEA
+309 NYGSETNS
-317 DIIFTAAAPSA
+317 DFTLNAATTSA

-337 IRLDTLY
+337 SRLDTLY
-344 THISK
+344 TQISK
-349 TGKLSFLDGTVTPSG
+349 TGKFSFLDGTVTPSG

-377 SGEPIDT
+377 SGEP
-384 PLTPPTDTPITL
+384 TDTPITL
-396 PAATTTLAG
+396 PAATIDLAG
-405 VMSAADKKKLN
+405 VMSAADKEKLD
-416 GIAEGANKYVLPVAT
+416 GIEEGATAYVLPVAT
-431 SSALGGIMIGYTENG
+431 DSALGGIMIGYAESG
-446 KNYPVE
+446 KNYAVK
-452 LSSNKA
+452 LDSNKA
-458 FVNVPWTDTKVTQA
+458 YVTVNWTDQNVAQA
-472 AAISTDGSFNVLLGN
+472 AAISNEGEFNVLVGN
-487 SNNTNAE
+487 SANTNAE

-525 ANTAT
+525 ADTAT

-554 TSQVEALISRIAALE
+554 TSQVEALIARIAALE

>member
-96 AVSELVTST
+96 AVNALVTST

-118 ISTNPVLAKGDIG
+118 ISTNPVLAKGDVG

-151 VVPLNADGK
+151 VVPLNSEGK

-181 TSTLPGSH
+181 TSSLPGSP
-189 TEGMF
+189 TTGMF
-194 IYTSDDKKFREYNG
+194 VYTSNDKKFREYNG
-208 SEWEVVEPK
+208 SSWEVVEPK
-217 QDTLYNFRN
+217 QDTLYNFRK
-226 NPPSGDSGR
+226 NPPSGESSR

-243 GAQLAEVSS
+243 GEQLAEVSS

-275 ISSLPGALV
+275 ITSLPGTLV
-284 TRITKGLAN
+284 SNITKGTVN
-293 STSLVIHVRVA
+293 GTSIVINVNVA
-304 HKSGL
+304 TKSGL
-309 NYKSPAEA
+309 NYKSPAA
-317 DIIFTAAAPSA
+317 ANITFTAATTSV
-328 AGLMSATDK
+328 AGLMSSTDK
-337 IRLDTLY
+337 SRLDTLY
-344 THISK
+344 TQISK
-349 TGKLSFLDGTVTPSG
+349 TGKFSFLDGTVTPSG

-377 SGEPIDT
+377 SGE
-384 PLTPPTDTPITL
+384 PTDTPITL

-458 FVNVPWTDTKVTQA
+458 FVTVPWTDTKVTQA

-525 ANTAT
+525 AAT
-530 SATKAT
+530 ATKAT

-545 TTYATKSEV
+545 STYATKSEV
-554 TSQVEALISRIAALE
+554 ETKVEALIARIAALE

>member
-96 AVSELVTST
+96 AVNALVTST

-118 ISTNPVLAKGDIG
+118 ISTNPVLAKGDVG

-181 TSTLPGSH
+181 TSTLPGSPE
-189 TEGMF
+189 EGMF

-208 SEWEVVEPK
+208 SSWEVVEPK
-217 QDTLYNFRN
+217 QDTLYNFRK

-252 TVSIGEV
+252 TISIGEV

-275 ISSLPGALV
+275 ISSLPGTLV
-284 TRITKGLAN
+284 SNITKGLAN
-293 STSLVIHVRVA
+293 RTSLVIYVNVA
-304 HKSGL
+304 NKSGL

-317 DIIFTAAAPSA
+317 NIIFTAATPSA

-344 THISK
+344 TQISK
-349 TGKLSFLDGTVTPSG
+349 TGKFSFLDGTVTPSS

-377 SGEPIDT
+377 SGEPA
-384 PLTPPTDTPITL
+384 DTPITL

-405 VMSAADKKKLN
+405 VMSAADKKKLD

-458 FVNVPWTDTKVTQA
+458 FVTVPWTDTKVTQA

-525 ANTAT
+525 ADTAT

-545 TTYATKSEV
+545 STYATKSEV
-554 TSQVEALISRIAALE
+554 ETKVEALIARIAALE

>member
-48 VKSVDINATGLM
+48 VKSVEINATGLM
-60 TITYVNGGS
+60 TINYVNGGS

-96 AVSELVTST
+96 AVNALVTST

-118 ISTNPVLAKGDIG
+118 ISTNPVLAKGDVG

-181 TSTLPGSH
+181 TSTLPGSP

-217 QDTLYNFRN
+217 QDTLYNFRK

-275 ISSLPGALV
+275 IVSLPDYIVRNVYINTGE
-284 TRITKGLAN
+284 ITAN
-293 STSLVIHVRVA
+293 TIRLYVSRVERD
-304 HKSGL
+304 GL
-309 NYKSPAEA
+309 NYGGTTDSTYNLLSA
-317 DIIFTAAAPSA
+317 TTTA

-337 IRLDTLY
+337 SRLDTLY
-344 THISK
+344 KQISK
-349 TGKLSFLDGTVTPSG
+349 TGKFSFLDGTVTPSG

-377 SGEPIDT
+377 SGE
-384 PLTPPTDTPITL
+384 PTDTPITL

-458 FVNVPWTDTKVTQA
+458 FVTVPWTDTKVTQA

-511 VLSTTTFKGALNGN
+511 VLSTTTFKGALSGN
-525 ANTAT
+525 AAT
-530 SATKAT
+530 ATKAT

-545 TTYATKSEV
+545 STYATKSEV
-554 TSQVEALISRIAALE
+554 ETKVNALIARIAALE